1 MWIEIIF
8 FIPKPVGC
16 FFVSIFIY
24 AQNIIKVNLRPTC
37 TLKFSRKILCN
48 REQYLESFTD
58 NTWNRVTA
66 LILRSKWSKRAKFC
80 YIARAVYSVY
90 ILHIHP
96 IIHKT
101 QRNKLI
107 LLLLK
112 RLYISFPFYQETFL
126 MRRRTVEI
134 KELYPLVATRDNVR
148 CICTQNWK
156 TFYQIFF
163 SFIFHLNMWSLL

>member
-1 MWIEIIF
+1 M
-8 FIPKPVGC
+8 
-16 FFVSIFIY
+16 
-24 AQNIIKVNLRPTC
+24 
-37 TLKFSRKILCN
+37 SRQILCN

-58 NTWNRVTA
+58 DTWNRVTAPIA
-66 LILRSKWSKRAKFC
+66 LILRSKWSKRAKFS
-80 YIARAVYSVY
+80 YIARAVYPVY
-90 ILHIHP
+90 ILHSHP

-156 TFYQIFF
+156 TFYQIIFF
-163 SFIFHLNMWSLL
+163 LLLFFIWICGVSYKFSLNLFRYRWCFFFLLLYLQFYLNCVIAF